1 MLLKDNNQNNMDKKV
16 FMLFGAFF
24 MVFVTLFAQEPVEH
38 AKKVFI
44 SPAGRIYIQKS
55 LPVYLRIATSPN
67 EGAKSYLLKSEVTT
81 KYSNPMYFDTE
92 GYNTIRSPWQVD
104 TFTKKPVYPQQD
116 IIYEVYAD
124 GYPPRSK
131 LKYEGPSPY
140 LKDGRKYFGGGIKIV
155 ITAVDA
161 LSGVD
166 KIYYSINNEN
176 YKPYSGS
183 ISLSNEGEYSLKY
196 YSVDNVGNVE
206 EIKTESFII
215 DITYPRTEYEIDG
228 MTNENYIS
236 PDASIILKS
245 TDSLSGVKA
254 IYYQINN
261 GTVLNYSSPIPVS
274 VLGSESGSI
283 SFYGVDNTGNK
294 EDIKVIG
301 SFPSKTGSGKS
312 TEDHEVV
319 FEFYIDNKPPE
330 VTLNFEGIKYQG
342 KYLYISPGT
351 KIKLIATD
359 DKSGVN
365 KIKYR
370 IGSSLVLKDY
380 SEPFG
385 IDIAG
390 LQTIYYTAIDFVGN
404 WTSLKN
410 QKVFVDLN
418 APNTSF
424 NLKGL
429 SFFNRDTLYI
439 STDTKILMD
448 SYDKESGTRNVYYI
462 INNKEPKEYSSP
474 FIIYKEGFHN
484 ITYYGIDNVDNQEE
498 HKVKGVFIDATPP
511 VIHHQFNVPP
521 IGSKKIRDEEY
532 TVYPTNTI
540 IYLGSTDYASGG
552 KRIEYTVNNSPLK
565 TELPIRNFKPGNY
578 LIDIFAY
585 DELENRQVSQLKFS
599 IEN

>member
-1 MLLKDNNQNNMDKKV
+1 MNKRV
-16 FMLFGAFF
+16 FMLLSAYF
-24 MVFVTLFAQEPVEH
+24 MIFITLFAQEQLKH

-55 LPVYLRIATSPN
+55 MPVYLRIATSPDEN
-67 EGAKSYLLKSEVTT
+67 AKSYLLKSEVTT

-92 GYNTIRSPWQVD
+92 GYNTIRSPWKVD
-104 TFTKKPVYPQQD
+104 TATKKPVYPQED

-131 LKYEGPSPY
+131 LKYEGTSQY
-140 LKDGRKYFGGGIKIV
+140 LKDGRKYFGGGIEII

-176 YKPYSGS
+176 YKPYSGRIS
-183 ISLSNEGEYSLKY
+183 ITNEGEYTLKY

-206 EIKTESFII
+206 EMKTESFII
-215 DITYPRTEYEIDG
+215 DITYPQTEYEIDG

-236 PDASIILKS
+236 PDARIILKS
-245 TDSLSGVKA
+245 TDSLSGVKD
-254 IYYQINN
+254 IFYQINN
-261 GTVLNYSSPIPVS
+261 GPFIKYNTPIPVS
-274 VLGSESGSI
+274 VLGSESGNI
-283 SFYGVDNTGNK
+283 SFYSVDNTGNQENK
-294 EDIKVIG
+294 KVIG
-301 SFPSKTGSGKS
+301 SFPLNTGTGESA
-312 TEDHEVV
+312 EDHEVV

-330 VTLNFEGIKYQG
+330 VTLNFEGIKYQD

-351 KIKLIATD
+351 KIKLTATD

-365 KIKYR
+365 KIRYS
-370 IGSSLVLKDY
+370 INSSLMLKDY
-380 SEPFG
+380 NEPFNINDG
-385 IDIAG
+385 G
-390 LQTIYYTAIDFVGN
+390 LQSVYFTAIDYVGN
-404 WTSLKN
+404 YTPMN
-410 QKVFVDLN
+410 TQKVFVDIN

-424 NLKGL
+424 SLSGL

-439 STDTKILMD
+439 TPETKILID
-448 SYDKESGTRNVYYI
+448 NHDAESGIKNVYYKI
-462 INNKEPKEYSSP
+462 SNEETKEYSSP
-474 FIIYKEGFHN
+474 FLIDKEGFHN
-484 ITYYGIDNVDNQEE
+484 ISYYGIDNVNNEEE
-498 HKVKGVFIDATPP
+498 HNIKGVFIDVTPP
-511 VIHHQFNVPP
+511 VIHYQFNVAP
-521 IGSKKIRDEEY
+521 IGSKVIRDEEY

-552 KRIEYTVNNSPLK
+552 KKIEYIINNSPIK

-585 DELENRQVSQLKFS
+585 DELDNRQVSKLKFS

>member
-1 MLLKDNNQNNMDKKV
+1 MLLKKTNQHNMNKKV
-16 FMLFGAFF
+16 FMLFSASFV
-24 MVFVTLFAQEPVEH
+24 VFVTLVAQEPVKH

-55 LPVYLRIATSPN
+55 LPVYLRIATSPD
-67 EGAKSYLLKSEVTT
+67 EDAKSYLLKSEVTT

-92 GYNTIRSPWQVD
+92 GYNTVRSPWRVD
-104 TFTKKPVYPQQD
+104 TATKKPVYPQQD

-131 LKYEGPSPY
+131 LKYEGARQY
-140 LKDGRKYFGGGIKIV
+140 IKDGRKYFGGGIEII
-155 ITAVDA
+155 ITAIDA

-183 ISLSNEGEYSLKY
+183 ISFSNEGEYTLKY

-206 EIKTESFII
+206 QIKTESFII
-215 DITYPRTEYEIDG
+215 DITYPETVYEIDG

-236 PDASIILKS
+236 PDARIILKS

-261 GTVLNYSSPIPVS
+261 GTVLKYSSPIPVS

-283 SFYGVDNTGNK
+283 SFYSVDNTGNK
-294 EDIKVIG
+294 ENIKVIG
-301 SFPSKTGSGKS
+301 SFPSKISTDEG

-319 FEFYIDNKPPE
+319 FEFYIDSKPPE
-330 VTLNFEGIKYQG
+330 VTLSFEGIKYQG
-342 KYLYISPGT
+342 KYLYISPHT

-380 SEPFG
+380 NEPFG
-385 IDIAG
+385 INIAG

-418 APNTSF
+418 VPNTSF

-439 STDTKILMD
+439 KTDTKILID
-448 SYDKESGTRNVYYI
+448 NYDNESGTKNVYYK
-462 INNKEPKEYSSP
+462 INNGESKEYSSP
-474 FIIYKEGFHN
+474 FLIDKEGFHN
-484 ITYYGIDNVDNQEE
+484 ITYYGIDNVNNEEE

-511 VIHHQFNVPP
+511 VIHHQFNVAP
-521 IGSKKIRDEEY
+521 IGSKIIRDEEY

-552 KRIEYTVNNSPLK
+552 KRIEYIINNSPVK

-585 DELENRQVSQLKFS
+585 DELGNRQVSKLKFS